1 MNETLSIIPPDESRK
16 SSWWH
21 RWNPFRRKTKEPG
34 PIMKQELQQSDNNN
48 KTITTTT
55 SSSSSS
61 STNTSQNSVLSS
73 YTNQSSAPSS
83 THSEREQE
91 VESFLGG
98 LPEKKRRRSIRPKQ
112 IIKVAAQLLGVV
124 AALLLVSPAVTGEF
138 TAFWRGQMASDEGH
152 SPRRTMTTPQLDLDR
167 DSGGDAQTITT
178 TIPDAD
184 EEEKVLAEVE
194 ASVLVEKEEQEPPQD
209 ATDLSMEKQS
219 KLKVPS
225 RNNIGKQQPSKEE
238 RRTMSLSFVTDA
250 VEKIGPAVVRID
262 TETHLLDSEQQ
273 PGEIPPLATG
283 FVQQGQGSGL
293 IFSKDGLVL
302 TNAHV
307 VEDATKVSVTLTDGR
322 IYEAEVLG
330 SDEIVDIA
338 VLQILPEDGDDG
350 SDGKASSKN
359 ALSLPVA
366 ELGNSDELRVGQIVV
381 AVGSPGGLDNTVT
394 MGIISGLERSST
406 MVGSKFRSFGG
417 ACSQLVRFNDA
428 L

>member
-1 MNETLSIIPPDESRK
+1 
-16 SSWWH
+16 
-21 RWNPFRRKTKEPG
+21 
-34 PIMKQELQQSDNNN
+34 MKV
-48 KTITTTT
+48 T
-55 SSSSSS
+55 
-61 STNTSQNSVLSS
+61 
-73 YTNQSSAPSS
+73 
-83 THSEREQE
+83 
-91 VESFLGG
+91 
-98 LPEKKRRRSIRPKQ
+98 
-112 IIKVAAQLLGVV
+112 AQLLGVV
-124 AALLLVSPAVTGEF
+124 AALLFVSPAVTGEF
-138 TAFWRGQMASDEGH
+138 TAFLRGQIPLASDEGH
-152 SPRRTMTTPQLDLDR
+152 SPRRTMTTPQLDLDGA
-167 DSGGDAQTITT
+167 DSGGDATATT
-178 TIPDAD
+178 TIPDA
-184 EEEKVLAEVE
+184 EEEEVVVGLE
-194 ASVLVEKEEQEPPQD
+194 APVIVEKEEQEPPQD
-209 ATDLSMEKQS
+209 ATKDDHGNDDLSTEKQP

-225 RNNIGKQQPSKEE
+225 RNSLTKIVKQQPSMEE

-262 TETHLLDSEQQ
+262 TETHLLESEQQ

-338 VLQILPEDGDDG
+338 VLQILPEEEENVGG
-350 SDGKASSKN
+350 GKASSKSP
-359 ALSLPVA
+359 LLLPVA

-394 MGIISGLERSST
+394 MGIVSGLERSST
-406 MVGSKFRSFGG
+406 MVGSKFLLFGG
-417 ACSQLVRFNDA
+417 ACSQLVRFHDA